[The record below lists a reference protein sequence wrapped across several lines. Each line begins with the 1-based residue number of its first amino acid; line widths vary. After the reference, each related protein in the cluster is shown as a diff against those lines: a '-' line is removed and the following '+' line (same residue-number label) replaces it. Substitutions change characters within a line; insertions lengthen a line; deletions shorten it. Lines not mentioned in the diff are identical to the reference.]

1 MEPTVNCTR
10 IDLPFIS
17 TTKRTVNSVKEC
29 YLLLFDTYLQ
39 YKIVA
44 EYTEEDDDT
53 GIPTVCKSNYRWT
66 RLKSSLVDVDMYRD
80 RKENKYSVDIEFN
93 GINGPVGWLFN
104 SPEEALSIYNQLV
117 QYLIS

>member
-17 TTKRTVNSVKEC
+17 TLKRAVISCKEC

-44 EYTEEDDDT
+44 EYTEEDEDT
-53 GIPTVCKSNYRWT
+53 GLPVNCKSNYRWT
-66 RLKSSLVDVDMYRD
+66 RLKSSLVDVDMYRN
-80 RKENKYSVDIEFN
+80 RKDGMYSVDIEFN
-93 GINGPVGWLFN
+93 GVNGTTGWVFE
-104 SPEEALSIYNQLV
+104 SPEDALKVYNQLV
-117 QYLIS
+117 QYFIT